1 MKVVGRKI
9 RDMLAGEV
17 ASIVALLMTSLIS
30 TIFAIQ
36 GVSDLLSYVSIPYVV
51 LFVYICYEGQQLQ
64 ACS

>member
-1 MKVVGRKI
+1 MKVVGCKI

-36 GVSDLLSYVSIPYVV
+36 GVSNLLSYANMPYVV
-51 LFVYICYEGQQLQ
+51 FFVYICYEGQQLQ